1 MKLRY
6 PAKRLLMLLLLLT
19 VLPGFGFGLIVF
31 RACPKW
37 VPAELNPEI
46 RKKPENP
53 YVNPA
58 GMIQS
63 ARILPPDG
71 FERIPASD
79 DSFLAFMRRQS
90 LYPDGASVCTYLGE
104 NLPGAHAAAVY
115 ELSVGSEG
123 YQQCADSIIRL
134 WSEYFFSTG
143 QTDRIAFSLTNGY
156 KTDYE
161 SWRAGKRV
169 IAFGNAAWSMKLAK
183 YDDSVQQF
191 HNYLMTV
198 MRYAG
203 TRSLEAESKPIRA
216 KDARAGDLL
225 VNGGTPGHAAVIVD
239 EAVNAEGDRCY
250 LLAQGFMPAQNCH
263 IITGA
268 GDANNPWYT
277 EEQLSGDPVLV
288 SSYPFNG
295 EALRRWKEGFPNSA
309 EK

>member
-1 MKLRY
+1 MKLRH
-6 PAKRLLMLLLLLT
+6 PAKRLLMLLLLT

-143 QTDRIAFSLTNGY
+143 QTDRIAFSLTNG
-156 KTDYE
+156 
-161 SWRAGKRV
+161 
-169 IAFGNAAWSMKLAK
+169 
-183 YDDSVQQF
+183 
-191 HNYLMTV
+191 LM
-198 MRYAG
+198 MC
-203 TRSLEAESKPIRA
+203 S
-216 KDARAGDLL
+216 
-225 VNGGTPGHAAVIVD
+225 
-239 EAVNAEGDRCY
+239 
-250 LLAQGFMPAQNCH
+250 FM
-263 IITGA
+263 
-268 GDANNPWYT
+268 
-277 EEQLSGDPVLV
+277 
-288 SSYPFNG
+288 
-295 EALRRWKEGFPNSA
+295 
-309 EK
+309 